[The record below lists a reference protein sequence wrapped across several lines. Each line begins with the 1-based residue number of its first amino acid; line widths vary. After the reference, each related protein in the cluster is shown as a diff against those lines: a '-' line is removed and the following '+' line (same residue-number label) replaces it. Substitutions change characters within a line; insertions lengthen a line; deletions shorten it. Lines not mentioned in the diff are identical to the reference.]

1 MVVRCVS
8 QMVQSQA
15 GNIKSG
21 WKNIFS
27 TFALAAS
34 DVDENIVA
42 LSFQSTTQIV
52 AEFLDDKL
60 IGIIDSSAFQV
71 LEMSYKSAALK
82 LGVATLSRVAKFQKR
97 VTKLRNLEKNGVFLS
112 NNAKILCHF
121 TFRGSQNFLRVSRF
135 FTTIFGVAI

>member
-34 DVDENIVA
+34 DHDENIVS
-42 LSFQSTTQIV
+42 LSFQSTTSIV

-60 IGIIDSSAFQV
+60 IGIIDSAAFQV
-71 LEMSYKSAALK
+71 LTGIMPLPAC
-82 LGVATLSRVAKFQKR
+82 SRTQMAW
-97 VTKLRNLEKNGVFLS
+97 
-112 NNAKILCHF
+112 
-121 TFRGSQNFLRVSRF
+121 VS
-135 FTTIFGVAI
+135 

>member
-1 MVVRCVS
+1 MAVRCVS

-82 LGVATLSRVAKFQKR
+82 LGVATLCRVSKFQNRVAK
-97 VTKLRNLEKNGVFLS
+97 LCPEKENVV
-112 NNAKILCHF
+112 LCD
-121 TFRGSQNFLRVSRF
+121 
-135 FTTIFGVAI
+135 

>member
-1 MVVRCVS
+1 
-8 QMVQSQA
+8 MVQSQS

-34 DVDENIVA
+34 DADENIVS

-52 AEFLDDKL
+52 GEFLDNKL

-71 LEMSYKSAALK
+71 QTVIWD
-82 LGVATLSRVAKFQKR
+82 GNVRCRV
-97 VTKLRNLEKNGVFLS
+97 ND
-112 NNAKILCHF
+112 
-121 TFRGSQNFLRVSRF
+121 
-135 FTTIFGVAI
+135 

>member
-42 LSFQSTTQIV
+42 LSFQSTTQII

-71 LEMSYKSAALK
+71 SFIVLYKCFFVSC
-82 LGVATLSRVAKFQKR
+82 
-97 VTKLRNLEKNGVFLS
+97 
-112 NNAKILCHF
+112 NNTDIF
-121 TFRGSQNFLRVSRF
+121 FGS
-135 FTTIFGVAI
+135 I

>member
-1 MVVRCVS
+1 
-8 QMVQSQA
+8 MVQSQS

-34 DVDENIVA
+34 DADENIVS

-52 AEFLDDKL
+52 GEFLDNKL

-71 LEMSYKSAALK
+71 QT
-82 LGVATLSRVAKFQKR
+82 VIWDV
-97 VTKLRNLEKNGVFLS
+97 V
-112 NNAKILCHF
+112 
-121 TFRGSQNFLRVSRF
+121 
-135 FTTIFGVAI
+135 